1 MPSFTPYYNGEWITY
16 GGDTYTTNYTIPVL
30 RETTTTAVNG
40 YTGTVMDF
48 PGLSATS
55 QRGTVGDY
63 ISDLISDLSSPPPDE
78 EDMEMNMSIDDL
90 LGTMETQ
97 KVGDDNE

>member
-40 YTGTVMDF
+40 YTGIVYVMDF
-48 PGLSATS
+48 PS
-55 QRGTVGDY
+55 RGGMVGDY
-63 ISDLISDLSSPPPDE
+63 ISDLSFSLPEE
-78 EDMEMNMSIDDL
+78 EDIEMNMSIDDL
-90 LGTMETQ
+90 LGTMET
-97 KVGDDNE
+97 